1 MNNQGLLKISDAV
14 FLLILASFAVI
25 QLNDPDPLFWF
36 SLYAACALGPLI
48 TIFRSFIGPV
58 FWVGVGFCLAGVA
71 LTLEGGLEYLQHA
84 SQEPL
89 MQDMNPEKPYI
100 ELAREVIGA
109 LIALGIISAH
119 FFLHRRGP

>member
-1 MNNQGLLKISDAV
+1 M
-14 FLLILASFAVI
+14 
-25 QLNDPDPLFWF
+25 
-36 SLYAACALGPLI
+36 
-48 TIFRSFIGPV
+48 
-58 FWVGVGFCLAGVA
+58 
-71 LTLEGGLEYLQHA
+71 